1 MYLRIHEQAQRSRV
15 HRRAHKIHRAVADT
29 EWDGLCRGREKSRHL
44 RQSHDHTSAG
54 HTCCSRLVGARGGVR
69 ADHSGQSCLAMLVQ
83 AGDDEGS
90 AVPVLFRGLC
100 LQDWLCSP
108 LPSKCNLE
116 SPVKAT
122 SLLPALPATHP
133 VQLHG

>member
-1 MYLRIHEQAQRSRV
+1 MTTQAR
-15 HRRAHKIHRAVADT
+15 
-29 EWDGLCRGREKSRHL
+29 
-44 RQSHDHTSAG
+44 G

-69 ADHSGQSCLAMLVQ
+69 AVCPLPHHSGQSCLAMLVQ

-116 SPVKAT
+116 SPVKVT
-122 SLLPALPATHP
+122 SLSPALPATHP
-133 VQLHG
+133 AQLHG